1 MSDPAFVSLLP
12 SAPEGQHSQVTQ
24 RSNAA
29 DSESAERA
37 LAHANGAMSASS
49 RLVITGGNLA
59 PPDTENLKGK
69 TAHIDWF
76 ACTLNVLD
84 KTSYADEQ
92 LFFISEL
99 LRFLAIKESQLV
111 ETDKGW
117 FGYTDMAK
125 IMSPDGLVNYGLIA
139 YGGESQ
145 KGSIHVEVNAQG
157 CAAVV
162 CWEEIAEWGEKRNAV
177 ITRLDL
183 AHDDFTG
190 DEITIG
196 VALDWYREGRFD
208 QNGRPPKAQH
218 IDDLGSGSG
227 RTLYVGNRKSGKLL
241 RVYEKGKQLG
251 DTSSRWTRVEVELR
265 NKGRVI
271 PWGALTRPGH
281 FLAGSFPC
289 LAYLSAIQEK
299 VRTLA
304 KAAQTTLTVATNHLQ
319 KSGGKL
325 VDLLMNI
332 HNENAVAVVQRIR
345 GEGIPRRLAAY
356 ASYLRPPA
364 SLEDKS

>member
-1 MSDPAFVSLLP
+1 MDN
-12 SAPEGQHSQVTQ
+12 PEHNQAGQQAGAEAEAGACARV
-24 RSNAA
+24 AA
-29 DSESAERA
+29 GPD
-37 LAHANGAMSASS
+37 ASP
-49 RLVITGGNLA
+49 RIVITGGNIS
-59 PPDTENLKGK
+59 PRDTENHKGQ

-76 ACTLNVLD
+76 ACTLNVRD
-84 KTSYADEQ
+84 KTSYDDEQ
-92 LFFISEL
+92 LIFLSEL
-99 LRFLAIKESQLV
+99 LRFLAIKESQIV

-117 FGYTDMAK
+117 FGYTNMAK
-125 IMSPDGLVNYGLIA
+125 IMSPDGLVNYGLLA

-145 KGSIHVEVNAQG
+145 KGSMHVEVNAQG

-162 CWEEIAEWGEKRNAV
+162 SWEEIAEWGEKHNAV
-177 ITRLDL
+177 ITRVDL

-190 DEITIG
+190 NEITIG
-196 VALDWYREGRFD
+196 TALDWYREGRFD

-218 IDDLGSGSG
+218 IDDLGSGAG
-227 RTLYVGNRKSGKLL
+227 QTLYVGNRKSGKLL

-251 DTSSRWTRVEVELR
+251 DTSSLWTRVEVELR

-271 PWGALTRPGH
+271 PWAALTRPGH

-299 VRTLA
+299 IRTLA
-304 KAAQTTLTVATNHLQ
+304 KAAQTTLTAATHHLQ

-325 VDLLMNI
+325 IDLLMNI
-332 HNENAVAVVQRIR
+332 HNEDAAAVVQKIR

-364 SLEDKS
+364 PLADKP

>member
-1 MSDPAFVSLLP
+1 MDNSENNQA
-12 SAPEGQHSQVTQ
+12 GQQ
-24 RSNAA
+24 
-29 DSESAERA
+29 
-37 LAHANGAMSASS
+37 NGATVARASACGAVALSASP
-49 RLVITGGNLA
+49 RIVITGGNLS
-59 PPDTENLKGK
+59 PRDTGNPEGK

-76 ACTLNVLD
+76 ACTLSTAD
-84 KTSYADEQ
+84 KTTYDDEQ
-92 LFFISEL
+92 IIFISAL
-99 LRFLAIKESQLV
+99 LRFLAVKESQIV

-117 FGYTDMAK
+117 FGYTNMAK
-125 IMSPDGLVNYGLIA
+125 IMSPDGLVNYGLLA

-145 KGSIHVEVNAQG
+145 KGSIHVELNAQG

-162 CWEEIAEWGEKRNAV
+162 SWEEIVEWGETHNAV

-190 DEITIG
+190 DEVTVG

-227 RTLYVGNRKSGKLL
+227 QTLYVGNRKSGKLL

-251 DTSSRWTRVEVELR
+251 DASSMWTRVEVELR

-271 PWGALTRPGH
+271 PWVALTRPGH
-281 FLAGSFPC
+281 YLAGAFPC
-289 LAYLSAIQEK
+289 LGFLSAIQEK
-299 VRTLA
+299 IRTIA
-304 KAAQTTLTVATNHLQ
+304 KAAQTTLTAATLHLQ

-325 VDLLMNI
+325 VDLLMNV
-332 HNENAVAVVQRIR
+332 HNEDAAAVVQKIR

-364 SLEDKS
+364 PLADKP